1 MSNVK
6 STCLRFNLAKPTYRQ
21 AWEIMQK
28 SGKSYSQ
35 TVAAA
40 LIEYDVRHS
49 RLVDD
54 PYFENREREDRFVEQ
69 IVSAVEQS
77 LEKALP
83 GFMAACLMNMVQP
96 YNIVPQNVPADTP
109 QQPESEDFEES
120 VVNLVDWEL
129 LGG

>member
-1 MSNVK
+1 MSDVK
-6 STCLRFNLAKPTYRQ
+6 STCLRFNLAKPIYRQ
-21 AWEIMQK
+21 AWEIMQQ

-40 LIEYDVRHS
+40 LVEYDERHS
-49 RLVDD
+49 RLDDD
-54 PYFENREREDRFVEQ
+54 PYFENREREDRFVDQ

-96 YNIVPQNVPADTP
+96 YNIIPQNAPVTAPE
-109 QQPESEDFEES
+109 QPESQEVAEES
-120 VVNLVDWEL
+120 IDWDFI
-129 LGG
+129 GG